1 MIRALIEIGGSAS
14 RDQMRR
20 FLAFAIANGITQ
32 GIALAAMVPILV
44 SLFRQDWP
52 GVRTWLIVLA
62 VAAALNAVLVVAST
76 QIGFTTSMKV
86 IETMHDRLGRHVV
99 RLPLG
104 WFEPR
109 QTGRVSHIAV
119 RGTMF
124 VAQVSMDILVP
135 FVVNISSPATIAVV
149 AYLFDW
155 RIGLALTFA
164 APVIY
169 LTARWAGRGTARTE
183 DVLHEVGI
191 NTDNRLLEF
200 ARNQVALRA
209 GGIQGTEYTPLNEAI
224 EAQRQAGRRALWA
237 QTVGQVAQGFVV
249 QTAYGIVVGLATL
262 WAVGGTADP
271 VLMVAMIGL
280 IAQFTG
286 PLRILADLGTA
297 LHRAATEVG
306 EVSDIL
312 SLPTLPEP
320 DTSLRTP
327 QNNEITLDK
336 VSFSYDGKP
345 LLRNLDLR
353 VKPGQLTALVG
364 PSGSG
369 KTTVTRLIA
378 RFYDADSGEI
388 RLGGV
393 PLAELT
399 EADRMQRLSLVFQ
412 DVYLFDDTL
421 EANIALG
428 APDAPPEQIRRAA
441 TLARVD
447 EIAERLPA
455 GWQSRVG
462 EGGRM
467 LSGGER
473 QRVSIARALVKQ
485 APVLLLDEATAAL
498 DPTTSL
504 AVQTALTELA
514 ADTAVLV
521 IAHQL
526 STITRAD
533 NIAFLDDGHIVEQ
546 GTHTELLALNGRY
559 ANFWRQ
565 REQAQHWRVTAER

>member
-1 MIRALIEIGGSAS
+1 MIRALIDIGGSAS
-14 RDQMRR
+14 RHQLRR
-20 FLAFAIANGITQ
+20 FLAFAVANGVTQ
-32 GIALAAMVPILV
+32 GVALAAMVPVLA
-44 SLFRQDWP
+44 SLFRQDWS

-62 VAAALNAVLVVAST
+62 VAGAVNAALVVTAT
-76 QIGFTTSMKV
+76 RIGFTTSMKV

-124 VAQVSMDILVP
+124 VAQTSMDILVP
-135 FVVNISSPATIAVV
+135 FVVNIATPATIAVV
-149 AYLFDW
+149 AYVFDW
-155 RIGLALTFA
+155 RLGLALTLA

-183 DVLHEVGI
+183 DALHEVGI

-209 GGIQGTEYTPLNEAI
+209 GGIHGTDYTPLADAI

-237 QTVGQVAQGFVV
+237 QTAGQVAQGFVI
-249 QTAYGIVVGLATL
+249 QTTYGIVVGLAVL
-262 WAVGGTADP
+262 GAVGGTADP

-306 EVSDIL
+306 EVRDIL

-327 QNNEITLDK
+327 KDNEITLDK
-336 VSFSYDGKP
+336 VNFSYDNQP
-345 LLRNLDLR
+345 LLRDLTLHVR
-353 VKPGQLTALVG
+353 PGEMTALVG

-399 EADRMQRLSLVFQ
+399 EADRMRRLSLVFQ

-428 APDAPPEQIRRAA
+428 APDAAPEEIRRAA
-441 TLARVD
+441 RLARVD
-447 EIAERLPA
+447 EIAERLPQ

-498 DPTTSL
+498 DPTTSR
-504 AVQTALTELA
+504 AVQTALDELA
-514 ADTAVLV
+514 DDTAVLV

-526 STITRAD
+526 DTIARAD
-533 NIAFLDDGHIVEQ
+533 TIAFLDDGRIAEQ
-546 GTHTELLALNGRY
+546 GTHTELLALNGKY
-559 ANFWRQ
+559 AHFWRQ
-565 REQAQHWRVTAER
+565 REQAQHWRVGAG